1 MKLPGQIHPGVDET
15 SPVAGGWGVATDGSS
30 RDIRGLEEG
39 SFQGKRKFLSLE
51 AGEGKEPW
59 ADHHHKMSKRVRGAS
74 LGCLRQYFSLQMS
87 KTSAS

>member
-59 ADHHHKMSKRVRGAS
+59 ADHHKMSKRVRGAS